1 MDVFRITRQLVA
13 DLAPLTFSAPVTHV
27 YNPLL
32 YAWKSHRRYLER
44 YGQGHKTALFIGMNP
59 GPWGMAQTGIPF
71 GDTVLVRDW
80 LGLDGE
86 VEQPARPHP
95 KRPVEGFACR
105 RREVSGSRLWGWARD
120 RFETPEW
127 FFRHFFVI
135 NFCPLCLF
143 SQEGKNI
150 TPDKLPMK
158 DRGPLEAACAR
169 ALRRFVEYYQPD
181 YVIGVGGFAEKQ
193 IRNVAGGPGII
204 IGKIPHPSPANPQAN
219 RGWSEAV
226 EKQLTDLG
234 ILERI
239 QHDPRGRKEG

>member
-1 MDVFRITRQLVA
+1 MDVFRITRQLAA
-13 DLAPLTFSAPVTHV
+13 DLAPLTFSPPVTHV
-27 YNPLL
+27 YNPLQ
-32 YAWKSHRRYLER
+32 YAWESHRRYLER
-44 YGQGHKTALFIGMNP
+44 YGQGRKTALLVGMNP

-71 GDTVLVRDW
+71 GDTVWVRDW

-105 RREVSGSRLWGWARD
+105 RREISGSRLWGWARA
-120 RFETPEW
+120 RFETPDR
-127 FFRHFFVI
+127 FFQHFFVL

-143 SQEGKNI
+143 SREGRNI
-150 TPDKLPMK
+150 TPDQLPTR
-158 DRGPLEAACAR
+158 DRDPLEAACGR
-169 ALRRFVEYYQPD
+169 ALRRFVEYYRPD

-219 RGWSEAV
+219 RGWSEAA
-226 EKQLTDLG
+226 EKQLADLG

-239 QHDPRGRKEG
+239 QHDPRGR